1 MGFIGFHK
9 GWYRVSR
16 YKVYDLGS
24 CEDSVRVL
32 SGYSFFM
39 RSLRVVRCCSSGFI
53 TLKIWGWGVAWQ
65 GCARFR
71 GLRSWLGYRQNLP
84 NSKNLRPLAYKPV
97 SKSQLPES
105 ETLFPK
111 HSLTLPVAQEIHP
124 SKCHSK
130 EPPKR

>member
-53 TLKIWGWGVAWQ
+53 TLKSGVGVLHGRA
-65 GCARFR
+65 AL
-71 GLRSWLGYRQNLP
+71 GLGG
-84 NSKNLRPLAYKPV
+84 
-97 SKSQLPES
+97 
-105 ETLFPK
+105 
-111 HSLTLPVAQEIHP
+111 
-124 SKCHSK
+124 
-130 EPPKR
+130 